1 VSFKYKFDDIEPMDR
16 REKIRQ
22 KILELE
28 NVTPHNVDEYMENEK
43 LIHLLLNQLSC
54 LGDDA

>member
-1 VSFKYKFDDIEPMDR
+1 MSFKYKFDEIGPMDR

-22 KILELE
+22 QILELE
-28 NVTPHNVDEYMENEK
+28 NVKPHNVDEYMENEN
-43 LIHLLLNQLSC
+43 LIHLLLNQLSR